1 MELNKIIKLCHDRK
15 NRMLNQRKTIVL
27 PAGYDEYPFH
37 FRVYYAHEKSVFL
50 YALEKANISFMPIG
64 RVPFD
69 RAPADWTRS
78 DNYRNR
84 INNRQDAQSWRP
96 RRWFASWGIGIYT
109 GETSGYED
117 APWHDIEFT
126 HQAILSAPDAVSAC
140 LEALIS
146 AVTTPLVTL
155 TKDGGLRFSCRV
167 EQYLHPDTPE
177 AKQYIYERCPMLTNR
192 KHREVYVEVKGDM
205 DYSVWDARYEILMG
219 SLLEPP
225 VISSDVLFGVLGF
238 FRSAL
243 HKPVLG
249 SDVLPKEPDIQEFE
263 MEKLYKPLRIDE
275 DTATSVPEKM
285 RAIRAGNL
293 SPLAIKRPGPVLTKQ
308 PYSEPEPFEITDILE
323 TDARVVGI
331 ETGFRHPEENRKI
344 ERALL
349 EKEALFLDMPTVEY
363 GESAIQYYER
373 ERIPLAYWKHHGHLS
388 YLIKGIPID
397 ELLKNPFAHGNMCI
411 DANRCYALR
420 LKGGNS
426 NEIICPKC
434 PVYEECQEQGYLSQ
448 YKHLEEANLIISAT
462 KRMPSTPRVLMDP
475 LYAGMANDF
484 LGDKDRV
491 YIVEDTHLLDMFV
504 EVRFPVGRL
513 KEWIRYWGC
522 SVLGDF
528 AHALLNA
535 ININKED
542 LTDNIVTRVRAVV
555 KAFEGAEETIKEQM
569 CQVNV
574 AEEGAS
580 ACIGMSMKDAVGFG
594 ILDIHSVKGIHKIRP
609 TLTDPNWTD
618 WHRLKAF
625 FDHYPR
631 DTDAPMHLEKYR
643 LRYWLPPV
651 LHPRVKKLV
660 VLSSSLCKEHLQ
672 RVFRNEK
679 VEVYNLETKETLSG
693 NQVYQLRGEV
703 HSPHSIL
710 NYDLDWDALGLSKVG
725 TRFAVGMHHEIISTP
740 DTQHTVILHSD
751 VDKILE
757 DTLKNRNV
765 QSVGF
770 YKYVA
775 ENAEVLKTQFEGADV
790 IWVFGAPYSGP
801 SFIWKRAQ
809 ILFGDAAEPLDYS
822 VSMNPY
828 VFKDKRIQLLA
839 EQYSLNA
846 LIGMLSYAGL
856 QDLGKTILLKTALR
870 VPGLTDAPETMLF
883 DWEDFEIAGGLD
895 KLPETIARREAFE
908 VEAAKIDAE

>member
-1 MELNKIIKLCHDRK
+1 MELNKIIKRCHDRK
-15 NRMLNQRKTIVL
+15 NRMLNQRQTIVL

-37 FRVYYAHEKSVFL
+37 FRVHYAHETSVFL

-84 INNRQDAQSWRP
+84 INNQQDAQSWRP

-126 HQAILSAPDAVSAC
+126 YQAILSAPDAVSAC

-167 EQYLHPDTPE
+167 EQYLHPDTPD
-177 AKQYIYERCPMLTNR
+177 AKQYIYERCPMLTDL

-238 FRSAL
+238 FRTVL

-249 SDVLPKEPDIQEFE
+249 GAVLPKKPDIQEFE
-263 MEKLYKPLRIDE
+263 MGKLYKPLRIDE
-275 DTATSVPEKM
+275 DTAISVPEKM
-285 RAIRAGNL
+285 RAIRVGNL

-331 ETGFRHPEENRKI
+331 ETGFRHPEENREI

-349 EKEALFLDMPTVEY
+349 EKEALFLDLPTDEY
-363 GESAIQYYER
+363 AESALRYYESEGIIAR
-373 ERIPLAYWKHHGHLS
+373 GWKPRNYLAYVLNHIPLDEQLKH
-388 YLIKGIPID
+388 
-397 ELLKNPFAHGNMCI
+397 PFKHGNTCI
-411 DANRCYALR
+411 DSYRCNRLSDM
-420 LKGGNS
+420 GGNPD
-426 NEIICPKC
+426 EIICPKC
-434 PVYEECQEQGYLSQ
+434 PVYEECQDRGYLSQ
-448 YKHLEEANLIISAT
+448 YESIRETAV
-462 KRMPSTPRVLMDP
+462 MVCGTPHQLLMNPQYAKPMHDVLD
-475 LYAGMANDF
+475 GT
-484 LGDKDRV
+484 DRV
-491 YIVEDTHLLDMFV
+491 YVVNYIYASDLFV
-504 EVRFPVGRL
+504 ENRL
-513 KEWIRYWGC
+513 PIQLLKTWIEYWEC

-535 ININKED
+535 ININTRD
-542 LTDNIVTRVRAVV
+542 LTDNIATRVRAVI
-555 KAFEGAEETIKEQM
+555 KAFEGAGETLIEQM
-569 CQVNV
+569 FQVNV
-574 AEEGAS
+574 AVEDSS
-580 ACIGMSMKDAVGFG
+580 ACIGMSVKDAVAFEV
-594 ILDIHSVKGIHKIRP
+594 LDIHKAESIDNIQR
-609 TLTDPNWTD
+609 TSLYRSWTP
-618 WHRLKAF
+618 WHSLKAF

-631 DTDAPMHLEKYR
+631 DTDAPMHLEKHR
-643 LRYWLPPV
+643 LQYWIPPV
-651 LHPRVKKLV
+651 LHPSVKKLV
-660 VLSSSLCKEHLQ
+660 ILSPSLHEEHLKKT
-672 RVFRNEK
+672 FLNEK
-679 VEVYNLETKETLSG
+679 VEIYNLGMKETLTG
-693 NQVYQLRGEV
+693 NRVYQLRSEV

-710 NYDLDWDALGLSKVG
+710 NYDLDWDALGLSSIG
-725 TRFAVGMHHEIISTP
+725 IRFAIGVHREVERSP
-740 DTQHTVILHSD
+740 DTQHILVSVIGMA
-751 VDKILE
+751 KILA
-757 DTLKNRNV
+757 DTLKNRNTK
-765 QSVGF
+765 SMHF
-770 YKYVA
+770 YKNIPNHA
-775 ENAEVLKTQFEGADV
+775 KVLETEFEGTDV
-790 IWVFGAPYSGP
+790 IWLFGTPYWLP
-801 SFIWKRAQ
+801 HLIWRNAK

-846 LIGMLSYAGL
+846 LIGMLSYARL
-856 QDLGKTILLKTALR
+856 QDSGKTILLKTALR

-908 VEAAKIDAE
+908 AEAAKIDAE